1 MRVPDDLKYTSE
13 HEWIKIDGNVVTVGI
28 TDFAQDSLGDIVYV
42 QLPEVGA
49 TFEVNSVLGEV
60 ESTKSVSDIYSPIGG
75 SVSEINEQLNESPE
89 VINSDPYGQGWICK
103 IAIQNTA
110 DLEVLLSAEDY
121 STLTSS

>member
-13 HEWIKIDGNVVTVGI
+13 HEWIKIDGNAVTVGI

-42 QLPEVGA
+42 QLPEIGS
-49 TFEVNSVLGEV
+49 TFEINSVLGEV
-60 ESTKSVSDIYSPIGG
+60 ESTKSVSDIYSPIAG
-75 SVSEINEQLNESPE
+75 SVTEINEQLNESPE
-89 VINSDPYGQGWICK
+89 ILNSDPYGQGWICK
-103 IAIQNTA
+103 ITIQNAA